1 MHVFLNVFRSSSVEL
16 KKPCK
21 VSIHRDVLCMSKPNQ
36 TLVCKELCVWYTVH
50 VSVQSLTFVWI
61 RFHTVAQ
68 PKLFAREWSAWTA
81 QTHKGGISAI
91 WFLNI
96 LVALVA
102 EPCSIFYNG
111 ICFITACQSAVQQ
124 DILLEAIRRP
134 GAKGVFCRQHWV
146 ALMFLPPFLVWGLV
160 SHNFKMLPVTPRIP
174 WSDAWRRTALF
185 ALIAAR
191 LSRALA
197 FIHLFLMEQI
207 EHVVLLMPCDAM
219 RVFPFL
225 WHHNFVCMLLP
236 WALGRKLVKKL
247 GH

>member
-1 MHVFLNVFRSSSVEL
+1 MILHGGLYDC
-16 KKPCK
+16 PCK

-146 ALMFLPPFLVWGLV
+146 ALMFLPPFWCGALCRTISRCFQSLHVFPGVMLGAGLPC
-160 SHNFKMLPVTPRIP
+160 SR
-174 WSDAWRRTALF
+174 WSQQDWAGPLLSSTCFSWN
-185 ALIAAR
+185 R
-191 LSRALA
+191 LSMSCCSCHVMLWEC
-197 FIHLFLMEQI
+197 FLS
-207 EHVVLLMPCDAM
+207 CDIITLCACS
-219 RVFPFL
+219 FL
-225 WHHNFVCMLLP
+225 GP
-236 WALGRKLVKKL
+236 
-247 GH
+247 